1 VAVGTKEAPALLEP
15 SSSTS
20 ADDVVGDADSAMPG
34 VVAIAGVGVVALS
47 VTSGVVV
54 APAEVT

>member
-1 VAVGTKEAPALLEP
+1 
-15 SSSTS
+15 
-20 ADDVVGDADSAMPG
+20 MPG